1 MLLHLELTLKKFYL
15 AHSAPCVVFNS
26 ARQVSKC
33 SDGLSMLLNVG
44 AIDDLRLHHS
54 SPDHE
59 TGSGSVAWPERA
71 DTVRASAGFNAW
83 L

>member
-1 MLLHLELTLKKFYL
+1 
-15 AHSAPCVVFNS
+15 
-26 ARQVSKC
+26 
-33 SDGLSMLLNVG
+33 MLLNVG